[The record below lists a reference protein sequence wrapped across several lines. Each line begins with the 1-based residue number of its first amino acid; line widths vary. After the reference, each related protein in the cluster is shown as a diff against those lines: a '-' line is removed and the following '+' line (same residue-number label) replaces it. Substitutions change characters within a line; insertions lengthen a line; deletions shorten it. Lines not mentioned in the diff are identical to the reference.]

1 MDFKMNKTAVIG
13 IVVACVALIGLGLF
27 GLSQE
32 YSGIR
37 GATSI
42 TSYIPWGLYIGLFL
56 FFEAAGCG
64 ALLFAAL
71 GKQGGVPRLKLAIVG
86 VVCAACAGLAI
97 LPDLGRPLGMW
108 RLFFAP
114 NVTSPLLLDVWLL
127 CGTLV
132 FGVLLIIGLRFAKA
146 ALSKVGAVGSAVFAV
161 LLPLGTAVMFCSV
174 PGKLGWESTAEIG
187 IALVQV
193 LLAGVAVVLL
203 LEGVADQTADKLSKA
218 AVALIVANLVIIV
231 GEAMLLLYRDDFALM
246 SMQAVMF
253 GTYAPL
259 FWLHII
265 VGLVAP
271 AIMLALRKMPGVAA
285 GLALLGIFLSK
296 YVYVIRGSIYPTYSE
311 LSEGIYIPTLQ
322 HMSGPQMIPTYLPTM
337 NEYFVGAA
345 VVALA
350 VLLLV
355 VAYNSKLVPADET
368 TSVD

>member
-1 MDFKMNKTAVIG
+1 MHHVVRLSVDYVIYQGCYHMDEM
-13 IVVACVALIGLGLF
+13 
-27 GLSQE
+27 
-32 YSGIR
+32 
-37 GATSI
+37 
-42 TSYIPWGLYIGLFL
+42 
-56 FFEAAGCG
+56 
-64 ALLFAAL
+64 
-71 GKQGGVPRLKLAIVG
+71 
-86 VVCAACAGLAI
+86 AI

-114 NVTSPLLLDVWLL
+114 NVASPLLLDVRLL
-127 CGTLV
+127 FGALAFGMLLV
-132 FGVLLIIGLRFAKA
+132 IGLRFAKA
-146 ALSKVGAVGSAVFAV
+146 VLAKVGAVGSAVFAV

-203 LEGVADQTADKLSKA
+203 TKGVADRVGDKLSKA
-218 AVALIVANLVIIV
+218 AVALIA
-231 GEAMLLLYRDDFALM
+231 GEAMLLLYRGDFALM

-259 FWLHII
+259 FWLQII
-265 VGLVAP
+265 VGLAVP
-271 AIMLALRKMPGVAA
+271 AVMLALRKVPVVAA

-311 LSEGIYIPTLQ
+311 LSEGLYIPTLQ
-322 HMSGPQMIPTYLPTM
+322 HMPGPQMIPAYLPTM
-337 NEYFVGAA
+337 NEHFVGAA

-355 VAYNSKLVPADET
+355 IANNSKLVPSDET
-368 TSVD
+368 PSVD